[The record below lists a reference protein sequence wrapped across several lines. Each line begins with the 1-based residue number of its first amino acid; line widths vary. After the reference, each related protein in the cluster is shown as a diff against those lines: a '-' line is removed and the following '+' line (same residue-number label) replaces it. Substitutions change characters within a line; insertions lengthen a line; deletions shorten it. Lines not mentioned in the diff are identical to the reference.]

1 MHQLATLP
9 NKAKVKLVIKLQKDN
24 H

>member
-9 NKAKVKLVIKLQKDN
+9 SCFSYLLNSYTWAF
-24 H
+24 